1 MDMDRKTQPKNSD
14 LPPFVKSWKQ
24 FYALLVLWLLVL
36 IILFYLFSISFE

>member
-1 MDMDRKTQPKNSD
+1 MEQGKQPKNND

-36 IILFYLFSISFE
+36 IVLFYLFTKYFK